1 MVGFIYFGKG
11 VVLTMKS
18 FKAWAIE
25 LNSGAFAGRYY
36 FAYQN
41 PIPKHMEGCIFALF
55 DTRKEARKAS
65 KTTFYKSHVRRV
77 AVQIRV
83 MK

>member
-1 MVGFIYFGKG
+1 MTK
-11 VVLTMKS
+11 

-25 LNSGAFAGRYY
+25 LTNGALAGRYY

-41 PIPKHMEGCIFALF
+41 PIPKHVEGCVIALF
-55 DTRKEARKAS
+55 DTRKEARIAS
-65 KTTFYKSHVRRV
+65 KQTFHPTSVRRV